1 MCTHLLCELIADGKC
16 AIAIQRSHTCRP
28 NITAPETSPAVI
40 AEVRTLLP
48 AIDAGDRPAA
58 QRLAQLVRREALDD
72 RSLLSHVVDA
82 EPDLA
87 PALERL
93 LRRR

>member
-1 MCTHLLCELIADGKC
+1 MCSHLLCELIADGRC

-28 NITAPETSPAVI
+28 NITAPDTAPEVI
-40 AEVRTLLP
+40 EEVRTLLP
-48 AIDAGDRPAA
+48 AIDAGDKAA
-58 QRLAQLVRREALDD
+58 AMRLAQIVRREALDD
-72 RSLLSHVVDA
+72 RNLLSDA